1 MNLREYW
8 LHFNETR
15 LVDVD
20 WFFVQVNIHLEP
32 VTRTLQGDGFERWH
46 TRTDDWY
53 VQHDQAERKPYITA
67 IWHV

>member
-8 LHFNETR
+8 MVFNEIR

-32 VTRTLQGDGFERWH
+32 VTRTRQEAGLERWH

-53 VQHDQAERKPYITA
+53 VQYDSTDKGPFITTVWSA
-67 IWHV
+67 